1 MIWLRG
7 EKDGIGCGDSS
18 LHPLAAG
25 TFPEGSGGGKA
36 EGVPLPCF
44 AGGALIFYTVYI
56 PSLDGRFDYLSTTD
70 YPPGQI
76 VVIPFGPEDRET
88 LGIVER
94 AVFYPYDKLPLPLWK
109 MKYILDKAPEPIAA
123 EYRRQ
128 QGGH

>member
-1 MIWLRG
+1 MGLAAVIRRFIRWLRG
-7 EKDGIGCGDSS
+7 LFRKA
-18 LHPLAAG
+18 P
-25 TFPEGSGGGKA
+25 A
-36 EGVPLPCF
+36 EGRQKVSLSPASPV
-44 AGGALIFYTVYI
+44 GLIFYTVYI

-94 AVFYPYDKLPLPLWK
+94 AVFYPYGKLPLPLWK
-109 MKYILDKAPEPIAA
+109 MKYILDKAPEAIAA